1 MPQYDLISLLNVA
14 ASSGASDVHLT
25 AEAPPMMRVNG
36 SLDPLAEAALTGED
50 IRNLLTSVLSDT
62 QLEKLE
68 EEWELDFGLQVAD
81 LGRFRANA
89 HYSRG
94 VIEVAFRLIPAEPPE
109 LSTLGHWPSVEEIC
123 TLQRGM
129 VLVTGITGSGKSTTT
144 AAMLRRISET
154 RSGVII
160 TVEEPIEYIF
170 QNAGC
175 LVKQREV
182 GSDTKSFSSALKFA
196 MRQDPD
202 VIFVGEMRDPETI
215 RAAVTAAETGHLV
228 LATLHTIDAP
238 SSVSRIVDSFPAE
251 QQPQVIS
258 QLANSLEAVVSQRLL
273 PAEEGGR
280 AMASEVMR
288 ANTAIR
294 ACIRDG
300 RPEQIPGLMEIGGRE
315 GMHTIDESLAALVAQ
330 GMISSET
337 ALAHARDRGRFQEA
351 LDN

>member
-14 ASSGASDVHLT
+14 ATNGASEVHLT
-25 AEAPPMMRVNG
+25 VEAPPMMRVNG
-36 SLDPLAEAALTGED
+36 TLDPLAEGALQADE
-50 IRNLLTSVLSDT
+50 IRSLLTSVLSDT
-62 QLEKLE
+62 QVERLE

-94 VIEVAFRLIPAEPPE
+94 AIEATFRLIPAEPPE

-123 TLQRGM
+123 RLQRGM

-154 RSGVII
+154 RSGVIV

-170 QNAGC
+170 RNAGC

-182 GSDTKSFSSALKFA
+182 GADTKSFASALKFA

-202 VIFVGEMRDPETI
+202 IIFVGEMRDPETI

-258 QLANSLEAVVSQRLL
+258 QLANSLEAVISQRLL
-273 PAEEGGR
+273 PRADVEGR
-280 AMASEVMR
+280 VMATELMR
-288 ANTAIR
+288 ANSAIR

-315 GMHTIDESLAALVAQ
+315 GMHTIDESLAALIAQ
-330 GMISSET
+330 GAITKDT
-337 ALAHARDRGRFQEA
+337 AIAHARDRGRFQ
-351 LDN
+351 

>member
-1 MPQYDLISLLNVA
+1 MPQYDLISLLSVA
-14 ASSGASDVHLT
+14 ANSGASDVHL
-25 AEAPPMMRVNG
+25 AVDAPPMMRVNG
-36 SLDPLAEAALTGED
+36 SLEPLAEAPLTGDE
-50 IRNLLTSVLSDT
+50 IRGLVVSVLSDV

-68 EEWELDFGLQVAD
+68 SDWELDFGLQIAGV
-81 LGRFRANA
+81 GRFRANA
-89 HYSRG
+89 HYSRES
-94 VIEVAFRLIPAEPPE
+94 IEAAFRLIPAEPPE

-123 TLQRGM
+123 RLQRGM

-170 QNAGC
+170 RSASC

-182 GSDTKSFSSALKFA
+182 GADTKSFASALKYA

-238 SSVSRIVDSFPAE
+238 SSISRIVDSFPGD
-251 QQPQVIS
+251 QQPQVVS
-258 QLANSLEAVVSQRLL
+258 QLANSIEAVVSQRLI
-273 PAEEGGR
+273 PRSDTPGR
-280 AMASEVMR
+280 VLVSEVMR
-288 ANTAIR
+288 ANHAIR
-294 ACIRDG
+294 ACIRDR
-300 RPEQIPGLMEIGGRE
+300 RPEQIPGLMEIGARE
-315 GMHTIDESLAALVAQ
+315 GMHTIDESLAALIAQ
-330 GMISSET
+330 GVLTPEM
-337 ALAHARDRGRFQEA
+337 AQAHARDRERFA
-351 LDN
+351 S